1 MAFISDTTSGIT
13 ISPTNALPTFKSQY
27 DCRSRSFA
35 KYIAHNVTGARLLK
49 DPYEYPLDSSTQNIM
64 YTVEPY
70 CNVWEGD
77 AERLANDVKNL
88 AITGNIDP
96 YTRTPEQ
103 LWQQNIEAYNRFKL
117 PFTTN
122 ALTHTMS
129 HVFFTRP
136 NCNIFEGSN
145 LTPSAQ
151 VNSTL
156 SSIYMRNPYLLSGLC
171 HTTPPSLSIH
181 GNFNYLLSN
190 AATSFQLTDE
200 YIDTGSTSKT
210 LDGHQFAYG
219 KLNTASKASGSFT
232 VNFDDDRNLS
242 VFQQLKAWVDYI
254 SGVYIGEIDPTY
266 SSVINRELDYAA
278 NVYYI
283 LTAEDGY
290 TILFWSKYYGV
301 FPKTIPSSQYSWTK
315 GNTLSLPSLSVEFQ
329 YSFKEDYIL
338 DTITEFNTDSYYD
351 QKDQGFK
358 TVQYAPMFNS
368 SLNKANSTWVGAPFI
383 DTVKGP
389 RHNANNQ
396 GFNNLLFHLMF
407 RPSYS
412 NSTI

>member
-1 MAFISDTTSGIT
+1 M
-13 ISPTNALPTFKSQY
+13 
-27 DCRSRSFA
+27 
-35 KYIAHNVTGARLLK
+35 
-49 DPYEYPLDSSTQNIM
+49 
-64 YTVEPY
+64 
-70 CNVWEGD
+70 
-77 AERLANDVKNL
+77 
-88 AITGNIDP
+88 
-96 YTRTPEQ
+96 
-103 LWQQNIEAYNRFKL
+103 
-117 PFTTN
+117 
-122 ALTHTMS
+122 
-129 HVFFTRP
+129 
-136 NCNIFEGSN
+136 
-145 LTPSAQ
+145 
-151 VNSTL
+151 
-156 SSIYMRNPYLLSGLC
+156 
-171 HTTPPSLSIH
+171 
-181 GNFNYLLSN
+181 
-190 AATSFQLTDE
+190 
-200 YIDTGSTSKT
+200 
-210 LDGHQFAYG
+210 
-219 KLNTASKASGSFT
+219 NTASKASGSFT

-358 TVQYAPMFNS
+358 TMQYAPMFNS

-389 RHNANNQ
+389 RHNENNQ